1 VKLSSLV
8 GRIVAFSSFFDREPC
23 LSLTVEFEGLLVE
36 KVRPRSIFISKSA
49 SANWTVTDLEKA
61 EILQQIKDAEEKVR
75 VATKEAENRRKQ
87 LQAEGKRKGIE
98 KLEAAETAMRK
109 ERDSRVSDAKSR
121 IETKKKALLDEGA
134 RKAEDLTSNARQR
147 MGKAKEFVLTEF
159 ERAVD
164 A

>member
-1 VKLSSLV
+1 
-8 GRIVAFSSFFDREPC
+8 
-23 LSLTVEFEGLLVE
+23 LSLTVEFRGVLVE
-36 KVRPRSIFISKSA
+36 KVRPRSIFISKPASA
-49 SANWTVTDLEKA
+49 SWIVTDLEKA

-75 VATKEAENRRKQ
+75 VATKQAEERRKQ

-98 KLEAAETAMRK
+98 KLEAAEAATRK
-109 ERDSRVSDAKSR
+109 ELDSRVSLAKSR
-121 IETKKKALLDEGA
+121 IETQKKALLDEGT
-134 RKAEDLTSNARQR
+134 RKAEALTSNARQR